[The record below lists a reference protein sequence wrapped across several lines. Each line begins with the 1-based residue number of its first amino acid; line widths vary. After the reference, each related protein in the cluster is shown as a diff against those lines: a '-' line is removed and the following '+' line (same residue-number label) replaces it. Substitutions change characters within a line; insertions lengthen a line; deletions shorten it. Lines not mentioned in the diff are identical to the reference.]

1 MNSTYVEMDGDTDI
15 GTQVKNSVNTF
26 MDGDID

>member
-1 MNSTYVEMDGDTDI
+1 MDGDTDI

-26 MDGDID
+26 MDGDIDWKK